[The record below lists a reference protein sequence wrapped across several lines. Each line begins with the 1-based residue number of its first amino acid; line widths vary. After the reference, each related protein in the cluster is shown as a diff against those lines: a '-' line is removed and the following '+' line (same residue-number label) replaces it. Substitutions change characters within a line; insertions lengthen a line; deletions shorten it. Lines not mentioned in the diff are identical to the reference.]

1 MGKNVSV
8 NKITVLAIFSFVAI
22 TVITFFKSALELEDA
37 EQAYYSQWLR
47 WGYDDQPPLYTWL
60 QYGFNT
66 IFQVNK
72 LAFSILRASLFAGI
86 LLGLYQFAQLRV
98 REEQKSKLA
107 VLLLV
112 LVPVFIDFTFR
123 RLSHTSLLCVSV
135 IASYY
140 CIQKLVSCK
149 SISNYL
155 LLGLVVGVGIMSK
168 YNYAFFLVTFAL
180 VSLWDK
186 ELEAIVFNPKILVSV
201 FVSVLL
207 VAPHAY
213 WLLGPDGF
221 QSYLESSL
229 EEKIGVEK
237 VELGFSL
244 MPILIYLKGLFALLL
259 PVFLFI
265 GIGYFLKF
273 VSFNKLKMDW
283 FAKMFIVQL
292 LVLGMFFLVF
302 QSQKVETRWLLP
314 LFVPFVV
321 LLVEAVSFKNNLKLV
336 VVGYWVFIAVI
347 GVQTLRTPI
356 EKMLNIPSS
365 VHFGFEPIAQKL
377 KVKYDDYQW
386 ILPNVTYAGNV
397 RVLHP
402 ERTLFSADDYSL
414 GQSISKKEKQVE
426 IIIGPLEEKQRVAV
440 DSLIGFG
447 KEREDLYFYVGQGTK
462 NSLSQP

>member
-1 MGKNVSV
+1 MGKNVSL
-8 NKITVLAIFSFVAI
+8 NKITVLAIVSFLAI

-66 IFQVNK
+66 IFKVNK

-86 LLGLYQFAQLRV
+86 LLALYQFAQLRIKEV
-98 REEQKSKLA
+98 EKSKLA

-123 RLSHTSLLCVSV
+123 RLSHTSLLCLSV

-140 CIQKLVSCK
+140 CVQLLVSRK
-149 SISNYL
+149 SILNYL

-168 YNYAFFLVTFAL
+168 YNYVFFLLTFAL

-186 ELEAIVFNPKILVSV
+186 ELRAIVFNPKILVSV
-201 FVSVLL
+201 LVSVLL

-221 QSYLESSL
+221 QYYLESSL
-229 EEKIGVEK
+229 EEKIGTEEVGS
-237 VELGFSL
+237 GFSL
-244 MPILIYLKGLFALLL
+244 MPILRYLKGLFALLF
-259 PVFLFI
+259 PVLLFV
-265 GIGYFLKF
+265 GIGYFSNV
-273 VSFNKLKMDW
+273 VSFNKQKKHW

-292 LVLGMFFLVF
+292 LVLGVFFLVF

-314 LFVPFVV
+314 LFIPFVV
-321 LLVEAVSFKNNLKLV
+321 LLLEKVNLKNNQRLV
-336 VVGYWVFIAVI
+336 SIGYWVFIAVI
-347 GVQTLRTPI
+347 GLQTLRTPI

-365 VHFGFEPIAQKL
+365 VHFGFEPVAHKL
-377 KVKYDDYQW
+377 KYEDYQW
-386 ILPNVTYAGNV
+386 VLPNVTYAGNV

-402 ERTLFSADDYSL
+402 ERTLFSVDDYSL
-414 GQSISKKEKQVE
+414 GQSKSKNQKWVEVIIDPSKERQK
-426 IIIGPLEEKQRVAV
+426 VAV

-447 KEREDLYFYVGQGTK
+447 KEKENLYFYIGQGTK